1 MDTIILLQVVGIVA
15 LALLI
20 IFLPKMVNKE
30 KLASFWEKFSQRLKD
45 ITWPK
50 MKAPKIPKVPKTEK
64 VSEAVTSRKLTFP
77 KLPTLPS
84 INWRKGGKWAGGL
97 LAVSLLVWVAVR
109 VVWPLLRGLSSVRLK
124 APSLNW
130 NMPPFLRVL
139 WTFVADNPFVAV
151 AALLLFL
158 SLGIRLVYW
167 KWTGEPTLRWRQ
179 RSYWT
184 LFAGLVLLLFSF
196 GVVRMDATERAW
208 YERKIIISEKSDS
221 RLQFLTERDSLR
233 RALSAAKWQVDS
245 LRRLPPPPQ
254 AAVAPS
260 APSQSSSPPVQKREE
275 KQVKKKFTKTDPC
288 NCGSSM
294 VVKKKKRQ
302 NNTVTFAPGTR
313 FVQRL

>member
-208 YERKIIISEKSDS
+208 YEGKLAAPQSDDN
-221 RLQFLTERDSLR
+221 RLQLLVVQDSLQ
-233 RALSAAKWQVDS
+233 RALLAERRRGDS
-245 LRRLPPPPQ
+245 LFQLPRTVIMGPPQ
-254 AAVAPS
+254 ESTEHFV
-260 APSQSSSPPVQKREE
+260 PPRIQKTNVPLVQK
-275 KQVKKKFTKTDPC
+275 KKGKMPSLFRCHKKNTTKRSPR
-288 NCGSSM
+288 
-294 VVKKKKRQ
+294 VV
-302 NNTVTFAPGTR
+302 
-313 FVQRL
+313 VQDNRYQF